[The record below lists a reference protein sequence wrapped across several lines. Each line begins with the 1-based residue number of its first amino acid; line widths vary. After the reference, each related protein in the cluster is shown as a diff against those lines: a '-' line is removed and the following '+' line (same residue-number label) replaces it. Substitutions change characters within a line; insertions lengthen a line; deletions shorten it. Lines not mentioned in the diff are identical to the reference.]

1 MFIGREKQLK
11 FLEDRYQ
18 KGKFEFIVIRGRR
31 RIGKSTLIKEFCK
44 DKQDVIIYLS
54 QQRNKADSLLLF
66 SNVVNRYLKRE
77 GIYQDFESLFKV
89 IFEESKEKRITL
101 VIDEFPYLTNSDK
114 SIMSIL
120 QNLIDEYKKES
131 KLYLI
136 ICGSSIS
143 FMEDEVLA
151 YKAPLYGR
159 CTGQMKIEGLY
170 YSDLKEYLKPYSDD
184 EKITLYSIFGGI
196 PAYLETIDNKKTV
209 KDNIIENLMEMN
221 SFLYEETDTLLKE
234 ELREPSIYNSI
245 IGAIANGSS
254 RLNEISTKIGL
265 EKDKVA
271 VYLQKLIY
279 LQIVKKENPITERET
294 SKKSIYS
301 INDNFFKF
309 WYRFIANNKV
319 RIEFDDNKD
328 GIYEDLILPYLSD
341 YIGHV
346 FEDICKDYILLHI
359 NSNKVPF
366 AFNQIGRWWG
376 TNNTT
381 KVEEEIDLV
390 AFSDDNK
397 NAFFI
402 ECKWRNEKVTQ
413 TVLSDLIRK
422 SELLPQFKNKFYGIF
437 SKSGFTKEV
446 QEFAKKN
453 DNVYLY
459 DLNDLFK

>member
-1 MFIGREKQLK
+1 MFIGRKKQLK
-11 FLEDRYQ
+11 FLEDKYK

-44 DKQDVIIYLS
+44 KKNDVIIYLA
-54 QQRNKADSLLLF
+54 QQRNKSDSLQLF
-66 SNVVNRYLKRE
+66 SNVVNNYLKRE
-77 GIYQDFESLFKV
+77 GIYQDFESLFREL
-89 IFEESKEKRITL
+89 FEQSKKKRIIL
-101 VIDEFPYLTNSDK
+101 VIDEFPYLANSDK

-120 QNLIDEYKKES
+120 QNLIDEYKDKS
-131 KLYLI
+131 KLYFI

-170 YSDLKEYLKPYSDD
+170 YSELKEYLKKYNNI
-184 EKITLYSIFGGI
+184 EKIIFYSIFGGI
-196 PAYLETIDNKKTV
+196 PAYIETIDVTKTL
-209 KDNIIENLMEMN
+209 KENIIENLFEMN

-254 RLNEISTKIGL
+254 KINEISTKIGL

-279 LQIVKKENPITERET
+279 LQIVKKENPITEKET

-301 INDNFFKF
+301 LNDNFFKF

-319 RIEFDDNKD
+319 RIEFDDNKEK
-328 GIYEDLILPYLSD
+328 IYEDLIEPFLND
-341 YIGHV
+341 YIGHI
-346 FEDICKDYILLHI
+346 FENICKDYLLLHI
-359 NSNKVPF
+359 NSNKLPF

-376 TNNTT
+376 TNPITR
-381 KVEEEIDLV
+381 VEEEIDLL
-390 AFSDDNK
+390 AYTNDNK

-402 ECKWRNEKVTQ
+402 ECKWRNEKVTIN
-413 TVLSDLIRK
+413 VLNDIIKK

-437 SKSGFTKEV
+437 SKSGFSKEV
-446 QEFAKKN
+446 KEFAKQN
-453 DNVYLY
+453 DNIYLFN
-459 DLNDLFK
+459 LIDLFE